1 MVGTTL
7 TIERERWRMHGAFSG
22 CECRWEE
29 EGGSNFFEFGKDTED
44 FCPTSPPGTGP
55 ARVDDMLLL
64 PSSWTYEAGLPTE
77 AWGVLGRRSSSHR
90 WDKRGLSLFLL
101 TLVWVRGT
109 SFSCRV
115 LHKHLRQYRWARV
128 WVEVKYKAHKP
139 RLRGTRGVST
149 PLYHRLNA

>member
-1 MVGTTL
+1 MVGITL

-77 AWGVLGRRSSSHR
+77 AWIPGFWVGAVPVIGGTSADSVCSFSLWYGSEEPVSVVECYTSTFGSTDGPEYGSRSSIR
-90 WDKRGLSLFLL
+90 P
-101 TLVWVRGT
+101 T
-109 SFSCRV
+109 SQDFEELGAC
-115 LHKHLRQYRWARV
+115 LRRCTI
-128 WVEVKYKAHKP
+128 
-139 RLRGTRGVST
+139 G
-149 PLYHRLNA
+149 